1 MRAIVLALVLVAAP
15 PAAVLAPAAED
26 DREYLEACLAAAG
39 GRTAAAR
46 TTCFGQVSEVCL
58 AQSRSGSEP
67 PDMLSCAEREFEVW
81 QALLDAAIARLAE
94 SEPQAR
100 MAVIDD
106 AQTVWRDWRSAR
118 CAVYDTYDGP
128 IYPPLAGL
136 CRAET
141 TSRRVVDL
149 WKIETGFG
157 DQ

>member
-1 MRAIVLALVLVAAP
+1 MRAIVLALVLLGAP
-15 PAAVLAPAAED
+15 PAAVLATAADD
-26 DREYLEACLAAAG
+26 DREYLQACLAAAG

-58 AQSRSGSEP
+58 ARSQGEP
-67 PDMLSCAEREFEVW
+67 PDMVACAEREFDAW
-81 QALLDAAIARLAE
+81 QTLLEEALARLAE

-106 AQTVWRDWRSAR
+106 AQTVWRDWRDAR
-118 CAVYDTYDGP
+118 CAVYGTYDGP

-141 TSRRVVDL
+141 TSRRVADL
-149 WKIETGFG
+149 WEIEAGFG
-157 DQ
+157 EE